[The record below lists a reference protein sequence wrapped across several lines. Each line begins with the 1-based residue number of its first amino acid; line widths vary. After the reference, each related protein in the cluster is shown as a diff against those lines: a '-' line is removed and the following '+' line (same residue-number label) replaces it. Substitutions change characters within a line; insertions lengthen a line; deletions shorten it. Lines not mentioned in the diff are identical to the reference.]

1 MIEKWLAGAGL
12 LVCVA
17 YLLGM
22 LLGERRRA
30 RLQAGLRRFAAW
42 PKTRRAARREAERA
56 IERARRNVEREGNVY
71 RPKSFDRRPPDE
83 PLH

>member
-1 MIEKWLAGAGL
+1 MVEKWLAAVGL
-12 LVCVA
+12 VVCVVL
-17 YLLGM
+17 LLGM
-22 LLGERRRA
+22 LLGDERRA
-30 RLQAGLRRFAAW
+30 RWQAAMRRLAAW
-42 PKTRRAARREAERA
+42 PGTRRAARREAERA